1 MRSCVLDYLT
11 WSRELLGRERRRTVV
26 LMGLAEVVGFRERVD
41 EVAPN
46 L

>member
-1 MRSCVLDYLT
+1 LT

-26 LMGLAEVVGFRERVD
+26 LRGLVEVIGFRGRVD
-41 EVAPN
+41 EVTPN